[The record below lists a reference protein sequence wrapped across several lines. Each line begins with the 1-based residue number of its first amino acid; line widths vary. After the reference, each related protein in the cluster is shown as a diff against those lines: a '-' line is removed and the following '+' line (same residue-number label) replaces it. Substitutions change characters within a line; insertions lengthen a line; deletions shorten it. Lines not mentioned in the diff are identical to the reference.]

1 MESIASIG
9 QRISEA
15 RKQNGLRQIDLV
27 SRTGVSRATIDALEN
42 GRAGDIGLSRL
53 NRILSA
59 VGLEL
64 NIRTLTDQ
72 RPTLDELLKEGD
84 DD

>member
-1 MESIASIG
+1 METIASIG

-64 NIRTLTDQ
+64 NIRALTDR
-72 RPTLDELLKEGD
+72 RPTLDELLKEGTD
-84 DD
+84 D

>member
-1 MESIASIG
+1 METTASIG

-15 RKQNGLRQIDLV
+15 RKQYGLRQIDLA

-42 GRAGDIGLSRL
+42 GRAKDIGLSRL

-64 NIRTLTDQ
+64 HVRALTDQ